1 MILYIFASV
10 ILGVFL
16 IGGVSAFLFY
26 ILDENSTNYDDK
38 KPRNITLLV
47 ALILS
52 IMFIVFNV
60 WYVNNTESGAR
71 MIKDFQSETQGG
83 IRRNVKVYS
92 MTGEKTFEDE
102 GVFDIEQ
109 SDYRLKYINEKG
121 KVIIIYLGNSSSA
134 IVEEVEEWLENKIAT
149 DNKLSYLEEKELGA
163 VFLYESE

>member
-10 ILGVFL
+10 ILGIFL
-16 IGGVSAFLFY
+16 IGSVSLFLFH
-26 ILDENSTNYDDK
+26 ILDDNSTSYDDK
-38 KPRNITLLV
+38 KPRNISLVV
-47 ALILS
+47 ALILT
-52 IMFIVFNV
+52 ITFIICNI

-71 MIKDFQSETQGG
+71 MIKDFQSNTNGG

-134 IVEEVEEWLENKIAT
+134 IVEEVEDE
-149 DNKLSYLEEKELGA
+149 
-163 VFLYESE
+163 

>member
-10 ILGVFL
+10 ILGIFL
-16 IGGVSAFLFY
+16 IGSVSLFLFY
-26 ILDENSTNYDDK
+26 ILDKNSRSYNDK
-38 KPRNITLLV
+38 KPRNISLVV
-47 ALILS
+47 ALILT
-52 IMFIVFNV
+52 ITFIICNV

-71 MIKDFQSETQGG
+71 MIKDFQSDTNGG

-134 IVEEVEEWLENKIAT
+134 IVEEVEE
-149 DNKLSYLEEKELGA
+149 
-163 VFLYESE
+163 

>member
-10 ILGVFL
+10 ILGITL
-16 IGGVSAFLFY
+16 IGSVSFFLFY
-26 ILDENSTNYDDK
+26 ILDENSTSYDDK
-38 KPRNITLLV
+38 KPRNISLVV
-47 ALILS
+47 ALILT
-52 IMFIVFNV
+52 ITFIICNI
-60 WYVNNTESGAR
+60 WYVNNTESGVR
-71 MIKDFQSETQGG
+71 MIKDFQSNTNGG

-134 IVEEVEEWLENKIAT
+134 IVEEVEEWLI
-149 DNKLSYLEEKELGA
+149 
-163 VFLYESE
+163 